1 VNFLTKL
8 SSICSNNTDHV
19 LIGGDFNII
28 RFSYER
34 NRKCGVQRFSDLF
47 NTLINF
53 HELREIEMSGET
65 YTWSNNQED
74 PILEKLDRI
83 LMSKDWE
90 DLFPKCGL
98 GNFLGV
104 RSKWLE
110 GGVKSLFKNL
120 QASLNNHVSIKDG

>member
-1 VNFLTKL
+1 VNFLTEL
-8 SSICSNNTDHV
+8 SSFCSNNTDPV

-34 NRKCGVQRFSDLF
+34 NRQCGVQRFSDLF

-53 HELREIEMSGET
+53 HELREIEMSGGT

-98 GNFLGV
+98 GNFLG
-104 RSKWLE
+104 
-110 GGVKSLFKNL
+110 KSLITIL
-120 QASLNNHVSIKDG
+120 